1 MRFLSALLDV
11 RRTRPRRSTLVLLA
25 LAALVLPLLARLAP
39 STARYLCPPGLVSA
53 LLGAWVLVAAAAARW
68 TAGQDPH
75 WTLADDLSWVIAL
88 TAFGLLGALGGAPV
102 TVPTVLH
109 GLTALLLAV
118 RVPPGR
124 VLVAGAA
131 TAALGPLTRRVA
143 GFSGDQLWPLVFV
156 SAFVVVLLGCAA
168 WLASALAYVL
178 SERDSLTRERRA
190 RPRPASV
197 GAVAEAP
204 PEDERASS
212 REETTPVPEAPPTD
226 EVGWEGLV
234 ERLRVSLSNLCD
246 AAGVAAS
253 VQAEVRGLAPPSS
266 KLRASVLKITQEA
279 AGHALRDA
287 APTSILV
294 TLRRGEG
301 GLLLEVQDDGRG
313 GEAQRARRSLAAL
326 RGRVVPLGGS
336 AELRRGDAGW
346 VVRVRLP
353 CEQLN

>member
-1 MRFLSALLDV
+1 LLV
-11 RRTRPRRSTLVLLA
+11 LALLA
-25 LAALVLPLLARLAP
+25 LTLPVLARVAP
-39 STARYLCPPGLVSA
+39 ATARYLCPPGLVSL
-53 LLGAWVLVAAAAARW
+53 LLGAWVLVAAGAARW
-68 TAGQDPH
+68 TAGDDPH

-88 TAFGLLGALGGAPV
+88 TAFGLLGALGAAPV
-102 TVPTVLH
+102 TVPTILH
-109 GLTALLLAV
+109 GITALLLVV
-118 RVPPGR
+118 RVPPWR
-124 VLVAGAA
+124 VVVAGAA

-156 SAFVVVLLGCAA
+156 SAFVVLLLGCTA

-178 SERDSLTRERRA
+178 SERDALTRERRSRN
-190 RPRPASV
+190 RP
-197 GAVAEAP
+197 AEAP
-204 PEDERASS
+204 APETSLPAGLRD
-212 REETTPVPEAPPTD
+212 TTPVPEAPSTD
-226 EVGWEGLV
+226 DVGWEGLV
-234 ERLRVSLSNLCD
+234 ERLRVSLSSLCD

-253 VQAEVRGLAPPSS
+253 VRAEVRGLAPPTSR
-266 KLRASVLKITQEA
+266 LRASVLKITQEA

-287 APTSILV
+287 APTSIHV

-346 VVRVRLP
+346 VVRVKIP